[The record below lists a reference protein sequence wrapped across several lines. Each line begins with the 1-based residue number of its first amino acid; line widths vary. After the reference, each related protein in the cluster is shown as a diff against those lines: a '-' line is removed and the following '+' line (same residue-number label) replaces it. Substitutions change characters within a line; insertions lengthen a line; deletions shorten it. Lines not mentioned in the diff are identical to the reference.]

1 MAVKSAQSTHWVC
14 SGAVVFPAWLL
25 SSTCSQTRKPQYFNL
40 HSLEQLVSS
49 WPVKHGVLQGP
60 SVTLSQFSA
69 SLTAGTGREPSR
81 SAARP
86 SGSERIFIILRH
98 SWAVKLYST
107 NNTTQLFAR
116 SSSPPQFHRVL
127 PLAEN
132 TCDIFICKMLLDKLP
147 VYLPTLFY
155 PNNYQLWS
163 SRSLLLSVLV
173 DLTELDMGLPSW
185 KT

>member
-1 MAVKSAQSTHWVC
+1 MTGYSDVLVRLNNELQLGMTWLSNQHKAPNPC

-25 SSTCSQTRKPQYFNL
+25 SCTCSQTRKPQYFNL
-40 HSLEQLVSS
+40 HHLEQLVSS

-60 SVTLSQFSA
+60 SLC
-69 SLTAGTGREPSR
+69 R
-81 SAARP
+81 SSVRLWQQGQVENRVAVQHSP

-132 TCDIFICKMLLDKLP
+132 TCDIFTCKMLLDKLP
-147 VYLPTLFY
+147 VYLPPLFY
-155 PNNYQLWS
+155 PNKTSY
-163 SRSLLLSVLV
+163 
-173 DLTELDMGLPSW
+173 GLPDHCF
-185 KT
+185 